1 MTNFKQ
7 QQLIDEYLKAI
18 NEKFPEVQFISVSES
33 PEDPADLWLN
43 VTTPPDEDRELE
55 LLEFTGDKST
65 DILLDYGYQIL
76 VMPRSQ
82 EEAARMSMHSA

>member
-1 MTNFKQ
+1 MINLKQ
-7 QQLIDEYLKAI
+7 QQLIDEYLRAI
-18 NEKFPEVQFISVSES
+18 KEKFPEVQFISVSES

-43 VTTPPDEDRELE
+43 VTTPRDEDREIE

-65 DILLDYGYQIL
+65 DILLDCGYQIL

-82 EEAARMSMHSA
+82 EEAARMSVGAS